1 MKENHLSLWEAVQNH
16 SFQIISIYLIII
28 MTAIIMCVIVA
39 PIVHNMLGYK
49 VKDIVFNSLLLLT
62 LITLITTII
71 IGKKIYDNT
80 QKTYVSGQDTVKVT
94 VTANAGKLSTV
105 NAEAQS

>member
-1 MKENHLSLWEAVQNH
+1 
-16 SFQIISIYLIII
+16 

-49 VKDIVFNSLLLLT
+49 VKDIVFNSLLLIT

-71 IGKKIYDNT
+71 IGKKN
-80 QKTYVSGQDTVKVT
+80 
-94 VTANAGKLSTV
+94 L
-105 NAEAQS
+105 

>member
-16 SFQIISIYLIII
+16 SFQTISIYLIII

-49 VKDIVFNSLLLLT
+49 VKDIVFNSLLLIT

-71 IGKKIYDNT
+71 IGKKIYDDT
-80 QKTYVSGQDTVKVT
+80 QKRMHQDKIPSR
-94 VTANAGKLSTV
+94 L
-105 NAEAQS
+105 Q